1 MNHETD
7 HDNLLN
13 DVLAEASPAGFRDT
27 MLDETLRLAG
37 QRRRWRNAR
46 RASGV
51 LAVISIIA
59 AVLLQQSPRTTVK
72 LPPGTS
78 AESYI
83 LVQTQPLPAFA
94 SVRTQPLAA
103 EHLISSTTTAGSVAM
118 ITSHDAVRI
127 INDDEL
133 LALVASRPAMLVRL
147 APGREQLVFV
157 NPEDEKG
164 FPLN

>member
-7 HDNLLN
+7 HDNLLD
-13 DVLAEASPAGFRDT
+13 DVLAESSPTGFRDAL
-27 MLDETLRLAG
+27 LDDTLRLVG
-37 QRRRWRNAR
+37 QRRRWKNAR
-46 RASGV
+46 RSGAG
-51 LAVISIIA
+51 LALIAMIA
-59 AVLLQQSPRTTVK
+59 AVLLQKSPH
-72 LPPGTS
+72 TS
-78 AESYI
+78 VTSSPEPRAESYTLI
-83 LVQTQPLPAFA
+83 QTLPLPAGAMLGTQPL
-94 SVRTQPLAA
+94 TA
-103 EHLISSTTTAGSVAM
+103 EQMVDSSLMGTVAI

-147 APGREQLVFV
+147 APGFERLVFA